1 MDSLKGQN
9 LMKSD
14 GSSVPADSALWRL
27 CLYPLSDHQKTCNP
41 TWRSLMVTGLL
52 WNTILLLPMI
62 WSRNMVRKIC
72 QAIHDKQIIFCSGIS
87 GIPSLVVVKL
97 DGTVVTKDGR
107 SHVTGKVPAQAV
119 KDDQCRVLTNDSILY
134 CLSSQHWYHIFIRIL
149 CIFDSTLWRLCLYPL
164 SYMGQVC
171 DPLPCPSCQWP
182 PGECR
187 WSPAAALSAAQEPQF
202 YPFSTL
208 PISYIVVMYEL
219 MKWDYSII

>member
-27 CLYPLSDHQKTCNP
+27 CLYPLTDHQKTCNP

-87 GIPSLVVVKL
+87 GIPSLMVVKL

-119 KDDQCRVLTNDSILY
+119 KDWKVFWQRDEGWWGMRGNKEWAKNGVQRVTKVND
-134 CLSSQHWYHIFIRIL
+134 H
-149 CIFDSTLWRLCLYPL
+149 
-164 SYMGQVC
+164 
-171 DPLPCPSCQWP
+171 
-182 PGECR
+182 
-187 WSPAAALSAAQEPQF
+187 AAHKE
-202 YPFSTL
+202 
-208 PISYIVVMYEL
+208 
-219 MKWDYSII
+219 SIIPNQGSHQILFSSDPC

>member
-52 WNTILLLPMI
+52 WNTILLLSMI

-87 GIPSLVVVKL
+87 GIPSLMVVKL

-119 KDDQCRVLTNDSILY
+119 KDDRCTVSTNDSILY

-149 CIFDSTLWRLCLYPL
+149 CIFD
-164 SYMGQVC
+164 
-171 DPLPCPSCQWP
+171 PLPCPSC
-182 PGECR
+182 
-187 WSPAAALSAAQEPQF
+187 
-202 YPFSTL
+202 
-208 PISYIVVMYEL
+208 
-219 MKWDYSII
+219 

>member
-27 CLYPLSDHQKTCNP
+27 CLYPLTDHQKTCNP

-87 GIPSLVVVKL
+87 GIPSLMVVKL

-119 KDDQCRVLTNDSILY
+119 KDWKVFWQRDEGWWGMRGNKEWAKNGVT
-134 CLSSQHWYHIFIRIL
+134 
-149 CIFDSTLWRLCLYPL
+149 
-164 SYMGQVC
+164 
-171 DPLPCPSCQWP
+171 
-182 PGECR
+182 GECR

>member
-1 MDSLKGQN
+1 MCRDALELNAKTLFTMFSVFSWKWASSFFLASILYCLSSQHWYHIFIRILCIFDST
-9 LMKSD
+9 
-14 GSSVPADSALWRL
+14 LWRL
-27 CLYPLSDHQKTCNP
+27 CLYPLTDHQKTCNP

-119 KDDQCRVLTNDSILY
+119 KDWKVFWQRDEGWWGMRGNKEWAKNGVQRVTGVGD
-134 CLSSQHWYHIFIRIL
+134 H
-149 CIFDSTLWRLCLYPL
+149 
-164 SYMGQVC
+164 
-171 DPLPCPSCQWP
+171 
-182 PGECR
+182 
-187 WSPAAALSAAQEPQF
+187 AAHKGINHTQSR
-202 YPFSTL
+202 
-208 PISYIVVMYEL
+208 
-219 MKWDYSII
+219 